1 VFATNQSNEL
11 RLSYRRNV
19 GIKLKENLILLSRL
33 NAIFATMKLTC
44 WGAAGTVTGSMHLL
58 ELPNGKNILI
68 DCGLNYENKNELV
81 ENNLHFPFPPKKI
94 HAVILTH
101 AHVDHCGNLPN
112 LVRQGFEGPIFCT
125 AATKE
130 LTYHLLEDSLSIQI
144 MDSQK
149 KQMTRK
155 GKKVVKKPSK
165 PLLYQYKH
173 LHQTMALV
181 REVEFHIPVSLF
193 SDTQFT
199 FYHAGHILG
208 AASVFM
214 ETVEGNTKK
223 TIGFTGDLGNY
234 KSKLVRDPEPMPSPD
249 FLVSESTYGG
259 RYHSADND
267 PKDVLLHHI
276 QKTCVG
282 LSGKLIIPAFSVGR
296 TQAIIFTLHQ
306 LYAEG
311 KLPPIKIYSDS
322 PLAIKTTGLYSQYI
336 NLLDQ
341 ETQDFYKQHGEIFN
355 FPNLYSL
362 ANKAHSEY
370 ISTDYEPCVIIS
382 AAGMVEGGRIQEHV
396 KNNISN
402 AFSTILIAGFC
413 AEGTFGH
420 QLLQGRQTVFIN
432 HKERRV
438 MASIQKTDAFSAH
451 PDHLGLLNYL
461 KLTCGSITKKIFL
474 VHADPFSSAA
484 LKQGIDFTQVEIASK
499 GITYDL

>member
-1 VFATNQSNEL
+1 
-11 RLSYRRNV
+11 
-19 GIKLKENLILLSRL
+19 
-33 NAIFATMKLTC
+33 
-44 WGAAGTVTGSMHLL
+44 
-58 ELPNGKNILI
+58 
-68 DCGLNYENKNELV
+68 
-81 ENNLHFPFPPKKI
+81 
-94 HAVILTH
+94 
-101 AHVDHCGNLPN
+101 
-112 LVRQGFEGPIFCT
+112 
-125 AATKE
+125 
-130 LTYHLLEDSLSIQI
+130 
-144 MDSQK
+144 
-149 KQMTRK
+149 
-155 GKKVVKKPSK
+155 
-165 PLLYQYKH
+165 
-173 LHQTMALV
+173 
-181 REVEFHIPVSLF
+181 
-193 SDTQFT
+193 
-199 FYHAGHILG
+199 
-208 AASVFM
+208 
-214 ETVEGNTKK
+214 
-223 TIGFTGDLGNY
+223 
-234 KSKLVRDPEPMPSPD
+234 
-249 FLVSESTYGG
+249 
-259 RYHSADND
+259 
-267 PKDVLLHHI
+267 
-276 QKTCVG
+276 
-282 LSGKLIIPAFSVGR
+282 
-296 TQAIIFTLHQ
+296 
-306 LYAEG
+306 
-311 KLPPIKIYSDS
+311 
-322 PLAIKTTGLYSQYI
+322 LYSQYI

-355 FPNLYSL
+355 FPNLFSL